1 MEYLLVT
8 LIILLIIS
16 LIYRPKNKDISDLHF
31 IRIKNDID
39 LVYKAIN
46 DHINS
51 IDNHQKIMG
60 EVVESINL
68 LNAHFIMSDA
78 ELSKN
83 FPDVHNKVHLK
94 PKLTLVKLKKEID
107 KITKKKRKKES
118 KDDERNNW
126 KRT

>member
-16 LIYRPKNKDISDLHF
+16 LIFRPKNKDIPELHY

-46 DHINS
+46 DHINA
-51 IDNHQKIMG
+51 IDDHHKAMN
-60 EVVESINL
+60 ETRESVNL
-68 LNAHFIMSDA
+68 LNTHFVMSEA

-83 FPDVHNKVHLK
+83 FPEVHNKVHLK

-107 KITKKKRKKES
+107 KITKQKRKKEK
-118 KDDERNNW
+118 KDDERNN
-126 KRT
+126 